1 MMMRLSSVWVMM
13 MHACG
18 VLDIF
23 IVLHFISTDKTYLPK
38 CLLELLYECSLLSQV
53 VIFGQKPS
61 DYDLHGMNDI

>member
-23 IVLHFISTDKTYLPK
+23 LVLHFISTDKTYLPK
-38 CLLELLYECSLLSQV
+38 CLLELL
-53 VIFGQKPS
+53 
-61 DYDLHGMNDI
+61 